1 MSDREFK
8 IYPDMVGRLRRRGAA
23 MVADN
28 ATIVGDVTL
37 GEDVGIWFGV
47 TIRGDDAAI
56 RIGARSNIQDNS
68 VVHVDCDAPLA
79 MGECVTVGHG
89 VIMHGVTVGDY
100 SLVGMGA
107 VVLGGAQIGKYC
119 ILAAGT
125 LVNENAVIPDGSVVM
140 GVPGKIRR
148 QVTEEEKEAMRWR
161 AGHYV
166 ARARSYLDPAELETY
181 TDEASS

>member
-8 IYPDMVGRLRRRGAA
+8 IHPDMVGRLRRRGSA

-28 ATIVGDVTL
+28 ATVVGDVSL

-47 TIRGDDAAI
+47 TIRGDDAGI
-56 RIGARSNIQDNS
+56 RIGARSNIQDNT
-68 VVHVDCDAPLA
+68 VVHVDCDAPLD
-79 MGECVTVGHG
+79 MGEGVTVGHG
-89 VIMHGVTVGDY
+89 VIMHGVEVGDF

-107 VVLGGAQIGKYC
+107 VVLGGARIGKYC

-125 LVNENAVIPDGSVVM
+125 LVNENTVIPDGSVVM

-148 QVTEEEKEAMRWR
+148 PVTEEEKEAMRWR
-161 AGHYV
+161 ADHYV
-166 ARARSYLDPAELETY
+166 QRARSYLDPDQSGTH
-181 TDEASS
+181 